1 MRLGCI
7 FMSLKSAIDEASRY
21 GNIKELKKEEIAEL
35 LERNDVRAFLFF
47 MYESNDDVS
56 INYSKLF
63 NDLGI
68 PQNLIGYDCLKVAL
82 SLCLKDNYKNHFM
95 KLYKDVGLII
105 NRSDKAIDRNIR
117 TAIEISINNM
127 DRDFMEELFGYSL
140 SFDRDKPTNSHYIY
154 TIINYLKTNTKY
166 LT

>member
-7 FMSLKSAIDEASRY
+7 FMSLKSILDDTERN
-21 GNIKELKKEEIAEL
+21 NIKELNREEIAEL
-35 LERNDVRAFLFF
+35 LENRNVKAFLLF
-47 MYESNDDVS
+47 MYENKGISM

-68 PQNLIGYDCLKVAL
+68 PSNLMGYECLKIAF
-82 SLCLKDNYKNHFM
+82 SLCMDNNYKNNFM
-95 KLYKDVGLII
+95 KLYKEIGLMI
-105 NRSDKAIDRNIR
+105 NKSDKSIDRNIR

-127 DRDFMEELFGYSL
+127 DRDLLIDLFGYSL
-140 SFDRDKPTNSHYIY
+140 SYDRDKPCNSHYIY
-154 TIINYLKTNTKY
+154 TVVDYIKNNSKY